1 MKRQAV
7 ALLTASAILAAV
19 SIPALADPDEPDEN
33 LALTERD
40 SLIGSVRAS
49 LSSIQTA
56 RIDLGSEASFKDRS
70 GEKKPGFL
78 YFRADET
85 PDSGFQF
92 KSRWLFEATSAF
104 TPRLKSAA
112 STLRLSPGETWILRG
127 FTPRSAGAEFSLS
140 YGARPSE
147 LGSRP
152 RFDVSVS
159 STISVSETDILG
171 LLNSP
176 TLNQT
181 SSRQSYEF
189 GLNIGYAGFGVEA
202 GLRGED
208 SLLDD
213 GYSGYDLGLFYEGHR
228 FYTNILVGEY
238 RRRLAGLQRGSGPD
252 DLNYYSLQIGASY
265 RIGSALDLTGGF
277 RLIGYGKGYVFEAD
291 RSSLDQVFFLGTR
304 LSF

>member
-1 MKRQAV
+1 MTIYLSHDEWSVSERMKRQAV

-104 TPRLKSAA
+104 TPRLKSAVTA
-112 STLRLSPGETWILRG
+112 SHLFHSGDVNG
-127 FTPRSAGAEFSLS
+127 FTSSGRPTRTVDQS
-140 YGARPSE
+140 ARP
-147 LGSRP
+147 
-152 RFDVSVS
+152 D
-159 STISVSETDILG
+159 
-171 LLNSP
+171 
-176 TLNQT
+176 
-181 SSRQSYEF
+181 
-189 GLNIGYAGFGVEA
+189 
-202 GLRGED
+202 
-208 SLLDD
+208 
-213 GYSGYDLGLFYEGHR
+213 
-228 FYTNILVGEY
+228 
-238 RRRLAGLQRGSGPD
+238 
-252 DLNYYSLQIGASY
+252 
-265 RIGSALDLTGGF
+265 
-277 RLIGYGKGYVFEAD
+277 FEV
-291 RSSLDQVFFLGTR
+291 L
-304 LSF
+304 